1 MKCPLAYFP
10 ENWQGNLNSIMQLCI
25 MFTNINLVNNKYGK
39 IMSVDTPSKADS
51 IEQHNILIILEDIA
65 SL

>member
-1 MKCPLAYFP
+1 
-10 ENWQGNLNSIMQLCI
+10 MQLCI